1 MSIQLHLSDATYLR
15 LKANKEENLTKYAR
29 SIYQHVKKAEKNRK
43 SKWWE
48 SWRTSRKSKNRN
60 REWKTR
66 PISAC
71 ECLILVFKMFQYSL
85 YLYLAWKKIFILN
98 SC

>member
-1 MSIQLHLSDATYLR
+1 MNLLHISIFREHS
-15 LKANKEENLTKYAR
+15 
-29 SIYQHVKKAEKNRK
+29 KKNK

-48 SWRTSRKSKNRN
+48 SWRTSRKSKIQN

-71 ECLILVFKMFQYSL
+71 ECLILIFKVFQYSA
-85 YLYLAWKKIFILN
+85 YLYLARNKIFIHF
-98 SC
+98 